1 MSSTLLI
8 VVFFI
13 QLALYLINSIG
24 AKTINELL
32 WLVYI
37 RLPFGTSQNIREQ
50 WRLRRDVV
58 RLKREMAAISAQDDF
73 ARWAKI
79 RRQHDKTLAE
89 YDKTGMN
96 WPCEHYVIV
105 ADLRAAAAVSSMRSS
120 FNMKASAVRWTS
132 TTGLR
137 FGLQFWHAKTPVFTY
152 PRGWVPW
159 YVEWAMAFPR
169 CPSGGVS
176 INVWSAACATVI
188 SLVGDSVIYAVQSTS
203 KTSSKQK
210 GEPMKM
216 AAGGSGEKKQ

>member
-1 MSSTLLI
+1 MSSTLLL

-13 QLALYLINSIG
+13 QLTLYLINSIG
-24 AKTINELL
+24 AKTVNEIL
-32 WLVYI
+32 WQIYI
-37 RLPFGTSQNIREQ
+37 RLPFGTSQNIQEQ
-50 WRLRRDVV
+50 GRLRRDVV

-73 ARWAKI
+73 ARWAKL
-79 RRQHDKTLAE
+79 RRQHDKALAE
-89 YDKTGMN
+89 YDQK
-96 WPCEHYVIV
+96 
-105 ADLRAAAAVSSMRSS
+105 AAAVSSTRSG
-120 FNMKASAVRWTS
+120 FDTKATVIRWTS

-137 FGLQFWHAKTPVFTY
+137 FGLQFWHAKTPIFTY

-210 GEPMKM
+210 GEPVKM
-216 AAGGSGEKKQ
+216 AAKSGEKKQQ